1 MKKRTS
7 GKQPPVNAINI
18 VNIKLTIKHMKKY
31 IKKPVEI
38 EAVQW
43 TGFNPTEIKEFA
55 GDNVMVEYSYAAY
68 EAGAGPMT
76 ATITIH
82 TLEGDM
88 KANHGDYIIKG
99 VKGEF
104 YPCRQDIFEQTYEEV
119 V

>member
-7 GKQPPVNAINI
+7 GKLPLVNVIN
-18 VNIKLTIKHMKKY
+18 KRKHIKHMKKY

-43 TGFNPTEIKEFA
+43 TGLNPTEIKEFA
-55 GDNVMVEYSYAAY
+55 GDNVGIEYYDAAY

-76 ATITIH
+76 ATVTIH

>member
-1 MKKRTS
+1 
-7 GKQPPVNAINI
+7 
-18 VNIKLTIKHMKKY
+18 MKKY
-31 IKKPVEI
+31 VKKPVEI
-38 EAVQW
+38 EAMQW

-55 GDNVMVEYSYAAY
+55 GDNVEIKYYDAAY
-68 EAGAGPMT
+68 EAGAGPMM

-119 V
+119 CS